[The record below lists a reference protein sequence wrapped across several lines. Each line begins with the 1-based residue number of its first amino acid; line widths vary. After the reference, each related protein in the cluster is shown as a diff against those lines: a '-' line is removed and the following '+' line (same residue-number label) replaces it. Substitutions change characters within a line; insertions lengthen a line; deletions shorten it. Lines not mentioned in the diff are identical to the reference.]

1 MPLLIRKYCGIRK
14 QRVVVDGKKVF
25 GQEDDAAAR
34 MFLKSVY
41 RHFRI
46 DYPKFFKMDGLS
58 KLGFLTAEIL
68 LGDPAPAQ
76 IHAPENGGI
85 ILTNASSS
93 VDIDKKHF
101 DTIKTREQ
109 YFPSPSNFVYTLP
122 NIMAGEIAI
131 RHGMKGEN
139 SVLISRQFDPEL
151 IVGITRLAFETESL
165 TFCICGWVEM
175 NDEHYESLLFLVGQD
190 DGLSDG
196 DKSREDI
203 IFDPLNLMKR
213 YKAVNEW
220 KN

>member
-1 MPLLIRKYCGIRK
+1 MPLLIRKYCDIGK
-14 QRVVVDGKKVF
+14 QRVVVDGHMVF
-25 GQEDDAAAR
+25 GQDDDVDFR

-58 KLGFLTAEIL
+58 KLGFLTADIL
-68 LGDPAPAQ
+68 LGDLNLPES
-76 IHAPENGGI
+76 HAAENCGI

-93 VDIDKKHF
+93 IDIDKKHF

-131 RHGMKGEN
+131 RHGLKGEN
-139 SVLISRQFDPEL
+139 SVLISRQFNPEL
-151 IVGITRLAFETESL
+151 IVGITRLAFETASL
-165 TFCICGWVEM
+165 TSCICGWVEL
-175 NDEHYESLLFLVGQD
+175 NDAHYESLLFLVEED
-190 DGLSDG
+190 DGVQ
-196 DKSREDI
+196 KSPEDI

-213 YKAVNEW
+213 YKALNEW